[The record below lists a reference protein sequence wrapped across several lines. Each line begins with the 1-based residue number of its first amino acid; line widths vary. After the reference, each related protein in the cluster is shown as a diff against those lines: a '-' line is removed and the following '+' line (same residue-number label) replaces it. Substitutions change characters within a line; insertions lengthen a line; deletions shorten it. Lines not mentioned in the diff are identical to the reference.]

1 MLLGMVYLVIP
12 ECCTSRELWAMYVM
26 SEVMIC
32 VMTRYVGLDRRRV
45 TMLDERSRCSVED
58 STSNMPATPVM
69 PWAATSCTRSARL

>member
-45 TMLDERSRCSVED
+45 TMLVLSRALTV
-58 STSNMPATPVM
+58 
-69 PWAATSCTRSARL
+69 